1 MLDKLSNAERENIL
15 SDAEWDDLL
24 YRISKGRCTPFLGA
38 GVNHGILPLGPEL
51 ADKLATEFDY
61 PFRDCDDL
69 AKVAQFVALNRDP
82 VRAKETVLDLL
93 MGELE
98 QRREKAGNLDLLK
111 DPNQP
116 LSVMADLPL
125 PVYMTTNYDDLIFR
139 ALQAKQK
146 APRREFCRWNSVLR
160 SEPSIFNSEPDFDPQ
175 PATPLVFH
183 LHGYDE
189 LEQSLV
195 LTEDDYVDFM
205 VNLSRDQDIILP
217 PRIQRA
223 MTRASL
229 LFIGYGLTDW
239 DFRVIFRG
247 LVGSMERGLRRTS
260 VAVQLTP
267 EDMEEHIRE
276 ARKEYLSR
284 YFQNLDIKVYWGTAQ
299 EFAAEL
305 REKWENY
312 SKK

>member
-1 MLDKLSNAERENIL
+1 MLDKPKSAEWANAL
-15 SDAEWDDLL
+15 GDTEWDDLL
-24 YRISKGRCTPFLGA
+24 YRISRGKCTPFLGA
-38 GVNHGILPLGPEL
+38 GVNHGILPLGTEL
-51 ADKLATEFDY
+51 ADRLAAEFDY
-61 PFRDCDDL
+61 PFPDCRDL
-69 AKVAQFVALNRDP
+69 AKVAQFVALKRDP
-82 VRAKETVLDLL
+82 VRVKETVLDLL
-93 MGELE
+93 MEQLEEKQQEVRIQELF
-98 QRREKAGNLDLLK
+98 R

-116 LSVMADLPL
+116 LSVLADLPL
-125 PVYMTTNYDDLIFR
+125 PVYMTTNYDDLMFR
-139 ALQAKQK
+139 SLQARQK
-146 APRREFCRWNSVLR
+146 SPKREFCRWNSVLR
-160 SEPSIFNSEPDFDPQ
+160 SDPSIFDSEPGFDPE

-183 LHGYDE
+183 LHGWDGT
-189 LEQSLV
+189 EQSLV

-260 VAVQLTP
+260 VSVQLVP
-267 EDMEEHIRE
+267 EHSEENIRE
-276 ARKEYLSR
+276 ERKQYLSR

-299 EFAAEL
+299 EFATEL
-305 REKWENY
+305 RDRWESY
-312 SKK
+312 KKK